1 MSLKRMPDFCRDRNL
16 VTVRARPPLYIDQT
30 AHTHYRHLGTNGSGP
45 RFTVSEL
52 GVLSEISHPSIA
64 QLLGIYCNGRTTSVV
79 HEHLDLDL
87 FAIAPLQSEIE
98 VASIMMQIVSAIV
111 YLLSLPTDARV
122 ADVRV
127 ASNGTVKL
135 TLDLSGRLSTDVCY
149 RREMHRFMVSYVE
162 QIMTGL
168 VRKGFYWSYDAAD
181 FLDILYAGQLPPMI
195 HPFLHKSRSSACLQG
210 AVRLAER
217 EALVR
222 LECIRY
228 EGDRHG
234 LRRGVAVK
242 RVPEVEERMN
252 HHC

>member
-16 VTVRARPPLYIDQT
+16 VTVRARPPLYVDQT
-30 AHTHYRHLGTNGSGP
+30 AHTHYRHLGTNGSGW
-45 RFTVSEL
+45 L
-52 GVLSEISHPSIA
+52 GMHR
-64 QLLGIYCNGRTTSVV
+64 GRITSVV

-87 FAIAPLQSEIE
+87 FAIAPLQSEVE
-98 VASIMMQIVSAIV
+98 VATVMMQILSAIR
-111 YLLSLPTDARV
+111 YLLSLPTDARA

-127 ASNGTVKL
+127 ASNGTVKI
-135 TLDLSGRLSTDVCY
+135 TLDLSGRLSTDLS
-149 RREMHRFMVSYVE
+149 RRGEMHRFMVSYVE
-162 QIMTGL
+162 QIMAGL
-168 VRKGFYWSYDAAD
+168 VRKGFYWSYDVAD

-210 AVRLAER
+210 AVRLAAR

-234 LRRGVAVK
+234 LCRGVAVK
-242 RVPEVEERMN
+242 RGAGCGRGN
-252 HHC
+252 ATSLLDSSYNDGTTILQAKAHQTA